1 MSLLSAKEIQEIIPH
16 RYPFCFVDT
25 VEELEPGKRIV
36 ASKNVTINE
45 EVFQGHFPGE
55 PVFPGVLIVEALA
68 QAGSIP
74 LLKMEGFEG
83 KTAYLGGLNK
93 VKFRQKVV
101 PGDVL
106 RLQVDIVKLKS
117 NAGIGY
123 GQAFVGDKKVCE
135 AEMTFIIG
143 AK

>member
-1 MSLLSAKEIQEIIPH
+1 MTILTAQEVMDIIPN
-16 RYPFCFVDT
+16 RYPIFFIDAVD
-25 VEELEPGKRIV
+25 ELIPGEKVVCR
-36 ASKNVTINE
+36 KNVTINE

-55 PVFPGVLIVEALA
+55 PVFPGVLIIEALA

-93 VKFRQKVV
+93 VKFRKKVV
-101 PGDVL
+101 PGDVIT
-106 RLQVDIVKLKS
+106 LQVDIVKLKS

-123 GQAFVGDKKVCE
+123 GQAFVGDKKVAE

>member
-1 MSLLSAKEIQEIIPH
+1 MSILSAQEIMEIIPN
-16 RYPFCFVDT
+16 RYPIFFIDAVD
-25 VEELEPGKRIV
+25 ELIPGEKVV
-36 ASKNVTINE
+36 ARKNVTINE

-55 PVFPGVLIVEALA
+55 PVFPGVLIVESLA

-74 LLKMEGFEG
+74 LLAQEDFQG

-106 RLQVDIVKLKS
+106 VLEVVIKKLKS
-117 NAGIGY
+117 NAGIGIGKAY
-123 GQAFVGDKKVCE
+123 VNDKVVCE
-135 AEMTFIIG
+135 CEMTFIIG